1 MTLSFH
7 RGGAL
12 RRKIILAVFL
22 ILFLIVAVAVY
33 LGQQKARLQELYYSG
48 TIESTQ
54 SELAF
59 QVSGRVITVQVKEG
73 QSVTKDQVLAE
84 LDRQEYAA
92 AYEQARANLKKAEE
106 NLKQLRT
113 VLDINRKILPA
124 DVTRAEAG
132 VASAK
137 DVLAEARSNK
147 ERYDQLY
154 ERAVVSKKEWEMVTL
169 AHDTARARLTE
180 AEAVLR
186 QATGNL
192 QNLESIGKQVGAAAA
207 QVKASKAAGDLAEI
221 QLNHTRLRAPYG
233 GIITSRNVEPG
244 VVVSP
249 GRQVL
254 TLSDLSEVKLK
265 IFVGETEIGK
275 VKPGQKVEVKVDTFP
290 GKVYNGFVSYIS
302 PEGEFTPKIIQTQKE
317 RVKLVYLVQIILPNP
332 DLELKSGMPADA
344 WLK

>member
-1 MTLSFH
+1 M
-7 RGGAL
+7 

-22 ILFLIVAVAVY
+22 ALFVTVALLVY
-33 LGQQKARLQELYYSG
+33 LGQRKARLQEPYYSG

-59 QVSGRVITVQVKEG
+59 QVSGRVIAVHVKEG
-73 QSVTKDQVLAE
+73 QPATEGQVLAE
-84 LDRQEYAA
+84 LDPREYAA
-92 AYEQARANLKKAEE
+92 ARDQAGANLKKAEE

-113 VLDINRKILPA
+113 VLDINRKVLPA
-124 DVTRAEAG
+124 DVTRAEAALTG
-132 VASAK
+132 AK
-137 DVLAEARSNK
+137 DVLAEARANK

-154 ERAVVSKKEWEMVTL
+154 ERAVVSKKEWETVTL
-169 AHDTARARLTE
+169 AYDTARSRLTE

-192 QNLESIGKQVGAAAA
+192 RNLESIGKQIEAAAA
-207 QVKASKAAGDLAEI
+207 QVKASKAAADLAEI
-221 QLNHTRLRAPYG
+221 QLQHTRLKAPYS

-249 GRQVL
+249 SRQVL

-275 VKPGQKVEVKVDTFP
+275 VKPGQKADVKVDTFP
-290 GKVYNGFVSYIS
+290 GKIYNGVVSYIS
-302 PEGEFTPKIIQTQKE
+302 PEGEFTPKIIQTHKE
-317 RVKLVYLVQIILPNP
+317 RVKLVYLVQILLPNP
-332 DLELKSGMPADA
+332 DLELKAGMPADA
-344 WLK
+344 WLR

>member
-1 MTLSFH
+1 M
-7 RGGAL
+7 

-22 ILFLIVAVAVY
+22 ILFLAVAVLVY
-33 LGQQKARLQELYYSG
+33 FGQRKARLEEPYYSG

-59 QVSGRVITVQVKEG
+59 QVSGRVVAVHVKEG

-84 LDRQEYAA
+84 LDPREYAA
-92 AYEQARANLKKAEE
+92 ARDQALANQKKAEE

-113 VLDINRKILPA
+113 VLEINRKVLPA
-124 DVTRAEAG
+124 DVTRAEAA

-137 DVLAEARSNK
+137 DVLAEARVNK

-154 ERAVVSKKEWEMVTL
+154 ERGVVSKKEWESVTL
-169 AHDTARARLTE
+169 AYDTARSRLTE

-192 QNLESIGKQVGAAAA
+192 QNLESIEKQVEAAAA
-207 QVKASKAAGDLAEI
+207 QVKASKAAVDLAEI
-221 QLNHTRLRAPYG
+221 QLQHTRLKAPYG

-275 VKPGQKVEVKVDTFP
+275 VKPGQKVEVSVDTFP
-290 GKVYNGFVSYIS
+290 GKVYHGVVSYIS
-302 PEGEFTPKIIQTQKE
+302 PEGEFTPKIIQTHRE
-317 RVKLVYLVQIILPNP
+317 RVKLVYLVQILLPNP
-332 DLELKSGMPADA
+332 DLELKAGMPADA
-344 WLK
+344 RLR

>member
-1 MTLSFH
+1 M
-7 RGGAL
+7 

-22 ILFLIVAVAVY
+22 ILFLTVAVVVY
-33 LGQQKARLQELYYSG
+33 FGQRKAKLQELYYSG

-59 QVSGRVITVQVKEG
+59 QVSGRVITVHVKEG

-84 LDRQEYAA
+84 LDRQEYVAA
-92 AYEQARANLKKAEE
+92 CEQARANLKKAEE

-113 VLDINRKILPA
+113 VLDINRKTLPA

-147 ERYDQLY
+147 ERFDQLY
-154 ERAVVSKKEWEMVTL
+154 ERTVVSKKEWEAVTL

-192 QNLESIGKQVGAAAA
+192 QNLESIGQQVEAAAA
-207 QVKASKAAGDLAEI
+207 QVKASKAGADLAEI
-221 QLNHTRLRAPYG
+221 QLSHTQLKAPYG

-249 GRQVL
+249 SRQVL

-265 IFVGETEIGK
+265 IFVGETEIGR
-275 VKPGQKVEVKVDTFP
+275 VKPGQKAEVKVDTFP
-290 GKVYNGFVSYIS
+290 GKVYNGSVSYIS

-317 RVKLVYLVQIILPNP
+317 RVKIVYLVQIILPNP